1 MMKTLLAFAG
11 LSACLCFCL
20 FAAAQSR
27 SRPAQRKAASSSSHV
42 TGEAGRGEEVFR
54 TNCSRCH
61 NAPQELSPRVVR
73 AVVRQMRV
81 RAILTEKDEQAL
93 LKFLAP

>member
-1 MMKTLLAFAG
+1 MKTLLAIAG
-11 LSACLCFCL
+11 LSVCLCFCL
-20 FAAAQSR
+20 LAAAQSH
-27 SRPAQRKAASSSSHV
+27 SRPPQHRAAATSSQATAKV
-42 TGEAGRGEEVFR
+42 NRGEEVFR
-54 TNCSRCH
+54 ANCGRCH

-81 RAILTEKDEQAL
+81 RAMLTGKDEQAL